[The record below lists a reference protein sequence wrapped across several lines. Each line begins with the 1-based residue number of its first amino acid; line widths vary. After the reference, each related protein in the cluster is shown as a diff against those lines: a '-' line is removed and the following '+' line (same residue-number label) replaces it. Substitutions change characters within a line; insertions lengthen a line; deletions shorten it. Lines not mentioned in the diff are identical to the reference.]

1 MSSPNFDIKQ
11 HSKLRFDA
19 SGLKGWMGRL
29 YVNKISGPINELLDN
44 ARDAAKEGNIK
55 DAECMIKY
63 SKAPYRPDIELLS
76 ITNHARN
83 ILAMEEILQF
93 AKSSKDRSGVTV
105 GENGVGTL
113 QACNILSKMTLI
125 ITTNGS
131 NLSIGVIPDKEEVMV
146 HICHLAW
153 EKLAEKSYKFSYAS
167 DIDLKVYNHVKLE
180 LGDLGV
186 DVRNE
191 VTQVLDK
198 ATADNNNDK
207 LDIFYLLLVGK
218 SNELVEDDK
227 SLEDVK
233 DQIESVLPELYLG
246 NVKIKYKVNDNL
258 IKPCCWQ
265 ERLAEFSK
273 YELGTPKNVNV
284 YLGFDP
290 LLAPKNVSTAM
301 MYLYSAG
308 RLIEKKKDPRKL
320 LDVAYTGSTF
330 LSGLTIIIDDRNTG
344 KERYFQPNPTKE
356 NIQELE
362 KKLSKIQDI
371 SNVYKMYYN
380 YHYNFFKS
388 YQTPLQK
395 FREAIVKS
403 KVANSILKVRVSA
416 LDTGNGVP
424 EARIVSKEY
433 YDIATLDLNSFEAV
447 KRKMKSGK
455 QVWRMKVNTYKPGL
469 DSTRVIKR
477 PPTRM
482 RTNSRA
488 NQKKRKAVSADLL
501 HESSEEE
508 SSTSEEE
515 SSTSGDEDSE
525 SEDDSAS
532 TYGKDGAA
540 NSSTKDDIENMK
552 KDDIENMKN
561 VIMNLKRT
569 NQQLSSQNQGLNNTV
584 ILLRQ
589 SLEALKQ
596 KFTLTKQNLEAE
608 NAMQVTRI
616 QILERMVA
624 SNNSIVGN
632 STSNSCE
639 IDSFTITSGSSSV
652 DIDGQGYAQQQ
663 RHTQFL

>member
-1 MSSPNFDIKQ
+1 
-11 HSKLRFDA
+11 
-19 SGLKGWMGRL
+19 
-29 YVNKISGPINELLDN
+29 
-44 ARDAAKEGNIK
+44 
-55 DAECMIKY
+55 
-63 SKAPYRPDIELLS
+63 
-76 ITNHARN
+76 
-83 ILAMEEILQF
+83 
-93 AKSSKDRSGVTV
+93 
-105 GENGVGTL
+105 
-113 QACNILSKMTLI
+113 
-125 ITTNGS
+125 
-131 NLSIGVIPDKEEVMV
+131 
-146 HICHLAW
+146 
-153 EKLAEKSYKFSYAS
+153 
-167 DIDLKVYNHVKLE
+167 
-180 LGDLGV
+180 
-186 DVRNE
+186 
-191 VTQVLDK
+191 
-198 ATADNNNDK
+198 
-207 LDIFYLLLVGK
+207 
-218 SNELVEDDK
+218 
-227 SLEDVK
+227 
-233 DQIESVLPELYLG
+233 
-246 NVKIKYKVNDNL
+246 
-258 IKPCCWQ
+258 
-265 ERLAEFSK
+265 
-273 YELGTPKNVNV
+273 
-284 YLGFDP
+284 
-290 LLAPKNVSTAM
+290 
-301 MYLYSAG
+301 
-308 RLIEKKKDPRKL
+308 
-320 LDVAYTGSTF
+320 
-330 LSGLTIIIDDRNTG
+330 
-344 KERYFQPNPTKE
+344 
-356 NIQELE
+356 
-362 KKLSKIQDI
+362 
-371 SNVYKMYYN
+371 
-380 YHYNFFKS
+380 
-388 YQTPLQK
+388 
-395 FREAIVKS
+395 
-403 KVANSILKVRVSA
+403 
-416 LDTGNGVP
+416 
-424 EARIVSKEY
+424 
-433 YDIATLDLNSFEAV
+433 
-447 KRKMKSGK
+447 MKSGK

-663 RHTQFL
+663 RHTQFLLSPLL